1 MAEFH
6 SFYCWVI
13 FHYIHI
19 HSYVDGHL
27 GCFHILPAV
36 HNATVNNGVHVSFQ
50 ISVSSLPPSLPSS
63 ASLESFFTSLSFFHP
78 FFLFDIYPEAG
89 SCDSCIFVFF
99 WGCSILFFHNDLPI
113 YISTNSIQGFC
124 FLQSLPT
131 FVMYRLFDDGPS
143 DMCAVIPHYGW
154 FTFL

>member
-13 FHYIHI
+13 FHCIHI
-19 HSYVDGHL
+19 HSYVDRHL
-27 GCFHILPAV
+27 GCFLILPLV

-50 ISVSSLPPSLPSS
+50 ISVCPLPPSLLSS
-63 ASLESFFTSLSFFHP
+63 ASLVSLSPFLPFILF
-78 FFLFDIYPEAG
+78 FFLIYTQKLG
-89 SCDSCIFVFF
+89 HVIVIFVFF
-99 WGCSILFFHNDLPI
+99 WGHSIFFFRNDLPI
-113 YISTNSIQGFC
+113 YISTSSVQGFC

-154 FTFL
+154 FAFL